1 MLLNELFNNYI
12 EFYELILRKHT
23 LESDISTYK
32 KHIASSLGEKD
43 VSDIS
48 FLDIQRLC
56 NGLIK
61 ADYKIKTVKNILA
74 KLHVI
79 FKFAQKLELIA
90 KNPCDFVEL
99 PKFDNKRYFDYP
111 LSVQR
116 QFIKAICENEV
127 DSADIFFFLLHGRR
141 KNEVLSLRWSDV
153 NLKTRT
159 YVIPFQIN
167 KAKRD
172 MIYSMSDEL
181 YKRLLKRYIA
191 AKQNNQLNSYVFVN
205 SATGSKFVDLR
216 RSWNS
221 LLKRN
226 NLPKIRLH
234 DIRHLIGT
242 YCINYLKLPI
252 EQVSFTLGHTNIITT
267 QKYIT
272 ANIKQSKNTIENLI
286 ISALEK

>member
-1 MLLNELFNNYI
+1 M
-12 EFYELILRKHT
+12 
-23 LESDISTYK
+23 
-32 KHIASSLGEKD
+32 
-43 VSDIS
+43 
-48 FLDIQRLC
+48 
-56 NGLIK
+56 
-61 ADYKIKTVKNILA
+61 
-74 KLHVI
+74 
-79 FKFAQKLELIA
+79 
-90 KNPCDFVEL
+90 
-99 PKFDNKRYFDYP
+99 
-111 LSVQR
+111 
-116 QFIKAICENEV
+116 
-127 DSADIFFFLLHGRR
+127 
-141 KNEVLSLRWSDV
+141 SLRWSDV
-153 NLKTRT
+153 NLKTKT

-191 AKQNNQLNSYVFVN
+191 AKQNNQLNSYVFIN
-205 SATGSKFVDLR
+205 PATGSKFVDLR

-272 ANIKQSKNTIENLI
+272 ANIKQSKNTIENLM